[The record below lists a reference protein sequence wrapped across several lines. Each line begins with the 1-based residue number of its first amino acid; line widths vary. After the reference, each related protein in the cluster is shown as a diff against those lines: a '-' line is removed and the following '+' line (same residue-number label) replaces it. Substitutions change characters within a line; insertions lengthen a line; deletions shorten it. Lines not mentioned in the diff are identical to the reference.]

1 MMDIF
6 SLNDKLNI
14 AVDDIEGIDD
24 VFDETKYA
32 ELTIDNKGIAIAW
45 GSQNKLPYGVTRAIA
60 TDEVMSQNKLFN
72 VQSLYGLGLQY
83 HDIDTDKPT
92 RNAEVRNFLI
102 KNSFPSLFLEQCTDM
117 KYFYFSVML
126 IVLSNDK
133 ASIVKVHHLDACN
146 VRFKKADAHGKIKH
160 IFYGNWEKNDYSK
173 IVRYPLLSM
182 KDPLSDL
189 FVRTGKERNPKT
201 GNFEK
206 INTQAAYAIVT
217 KFPTPGFAY
226 YPVPY
231 YMSVFK
237 SKWFEIKQL
246 AATYKKAK
254 LKNLGSIRYVVSIH
268 KSYWEEKFIE
278 NGITNDIQKQKE
290 LRNKI
295 YEDIK
300 TFVTGV
306 ENSGKMWIT
315 GSYTSPDG
323 KQISQINITKVDDKT
338 EGGDFSEENQEAC
351 NMICYAD
358 GIHPNMVGAV
368 PGKAQQNNSGSDK
381 RELFTLK
388 QTLET
393 AFRDVMLLPHELI
406 IQFNGWNDIVRPV
419 IPMALLTTL
428 DTHTDSVTVTKNN

>member
-1 MMDIF
+1 MNNNSFVFGDRF
-6 SLNDKLNI
+6 NI
-14 AVDDIEGIDD
+14 AVEDIEGVED
-24 VFDETKYA
+24 VFDENYYSEITVGK
-32 ELTIDNKGIAIAW
+32 KGTAISW
-45 GSQNKLPYGVTRAIA
+45 GNQNKLPYGVTRAIA

-72 VQSLYGLGLQY
+72 VQSLYGLGLKY
-83 HDIDTDKPT
+83 VDKNT
-92 RNAEVRNFLI
+92 GVVSDVDEIRDFCLT
-102 KNSFPSLFLEQCTDM
+102 NSFPSLFLEQCTDM
-117 KYFYFSVML
+117 KYFYMSAML

-133 ASIVKVHHLDACN
+133 TKIVKVHHLDACN
-146 VRFKKADAHGKIKH
+146 IRFEKADAHGKINH
-160 IFYGNWEKNDYSK
+160 IFYGNWEKGDYNK

-182 KDPLSDL
+182 KDPISDIMI
-189 FVRTGKERNPKT
+189 RTGKERNNL
-201 GNFEK
+201 GEK
-206 INTQAAYAIVT
+206 KSEAQACYAIVT

-268 KSYWEEKFIE
+268 KSYWEEQFIE
-278 NGITNDIQKQKE
+278 RGITNNPEKQKE
-290 LRNKI
+290 VRAEI
-295 YEDIK
+295 YNNLK

-323 KQISQINITKVDDKT
+323 KQISQIFITKIDDKT

-368 PGKAQQNNSGSDK
+368 PGKSQMNNSGSDK

-388 QTLET
+388 QSLET
-393 AFRDVMLLPHELI
+393 PFRDIMLIPHELI
-406 IQFNGWNDIVRPV
+406 IRFNGWQDKVRPV

-428 DTHTDSVTVTKNN
+428 DKHADSVTVTKNA